1 MDDWGSTKNTASHL
15 LTLFANF
22 IITVFALI
30 SASCGASSQRLKLAI
45 NSMMIFHLL
54 GYLLCQSATNS
65 LAFAPS
71 LWKQGPLGPSFSY
84 MSKNNDADTN
94 TVIKADTFITTKAS
108 NLDKNL
114 TSDERSNVNIVR
126 SRSPSVACVT
136 SYAVPINNNNRRR
149 SSRTIR
155 SARNDNRSAP
165 GSPKMPPAGSQSL
178 GTGSAFSV
186 TSDGYLL
193 TNYHVIERAYQME
206 QSSIRIESF
215 YKNITERLPS
225 FVNPPKATRK
235 AEVYI
240 QLDSSRDNLPCRIVA
255 VKPENDIAILQLNTT
270 YLESTKFNIP
280 PPIPDGLSTDLLV
293 GQTVL
298 AIGNPFGLSQTVTTG
313 VVSALDRSVKGIAGN
328 DIRGCI
334 QTDASINP
342 GNSGGPLLNSNGEVV
357 GVNTMII
364 STSGSSAGIGFAV
377 PVDGFWTSIMDRI
390 EDDRVE
396 ERLKRSYNGHGAARK
411 KGWLGMK
418 VVLDKNLENALYR
431 RVRAGLE
438 GESAEGLFVMD
449 VDKDSPALDAGICP
463 LEMNDGNVKCGDRII
478 AVNGQ
483 VIKDSQD
490 LKREVRNR
498 IVGEKITMTVVNAKG
513 EKRVVY
519 ITLKEK
525 P

>member
-1 MDDWGSTKNTASHL
+1 
-15 LTLFANF
+15 
-22 IITVFALI
+22 
-30 SASCGASSQRLKLAI
+30 
-45 NSMMIFHLL
+45 
-54 GYLLCQSATNS
+54 
-65 LAFAPS
+65 
-71 LWKQGPLGPSFSY
+71 
-84 MSKNNDADTN
+84 
-94 TVIKADTFITTKAS
+94 
-108 NLDKNL
+108 
-114 TSDERSNVNIVR
+114 
-126 SRSPSVACVT
+126 
-136 SYAVPINNNNRRR
+136 
-149 SSRTIR
+149 
-155 SARNDNRSAP
+155 
-165 GSPKMPPAGSQSL
+165 MPPSGSQSL

-255 VKPENDIAILQLNTT
+255 VKPENDVAILQLNTT
-270 YLESTKFNIP
+270 YLESTKYNIP